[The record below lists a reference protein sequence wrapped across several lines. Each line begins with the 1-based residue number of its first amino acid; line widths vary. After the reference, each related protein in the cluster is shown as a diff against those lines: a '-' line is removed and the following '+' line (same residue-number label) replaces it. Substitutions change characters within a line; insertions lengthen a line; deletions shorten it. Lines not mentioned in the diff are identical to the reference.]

1 MKNRL
6 AITLTLLM
14 IFGYTGMVWGDDTG
28 QEEKVS
34 AVQNKIYHRSH
45 ELGLAAGYIP
55 DDDFYEVFPVGA
67 YYMFSFNEDWA
78 WEVVRAQYNLNIEKD
93 LKKELQDRFG
103 VSPSEFSEPQY
114 MVHSNIV
121 YKPFYGKFA
130 FRNRKVINSETFFV
144 LGGGVASFEN
154 KRNFEDSTSEIV
166 PSLSLGLGTRL
177 FLSKSWAMNF
187 ELRNYTNF
195 REERTENRFY
205 LGVSIGL
212 RFNLSARKK
221 DRDPRMEKLNQYLK
235 ED

>member
-1 MKNRL
+1 MIKRL

-14 IFGYTGMVWGDDTG
+14 VFGYTGMVWGDETG
-28 QEEKVS
+28 REEKVS

-45 ELGLAAGYIP
+45 ELGLATGYIP

-67 YYMFSFNEDWA
+67 YYMFSFNEHWA
-78 WEVVRAQYNLNIEKD
+78 WEVVRAQYNLNFEKD
-93 LKKELQDRFG
+93 LKKELEDQFG

-114 MVHSNIV
+114 MAHSNIV

-130 FRNRKVINSETFFV
+130 FRNRKVVNSETFFL
-144 LGGGVASFEN
+144 LGGGVAAFEN
-154 KRNFEDSTSEIV
+154 KRNFEESTSEIV

-177 FLSKSWAMNF
+177 FLSKSWAMNL